1 MSKKK
6 TELST
11 KEKQPVKIRYKKL
24 ANGNLSI
31 YLDIYQNGKR
41 NYKFLKLYL
50 VPETNEKAKAINRKN
65 MDLAEA
71 IKAQMIIQLN
81 TTIHGLSN
89 QKESSKILLRDYI
102 RSFAETKG
110 KSTQQNLNS
119 LVYHLERSKGTD
131 IQIGKADKYYI
142 MDFIEYLED
151 AQIEHTQRNKG
162 RKLSKNSQAM
172 YFKCLKMVLDEAV
185 SDDIIPLNPILSIKK
200 KYRPSAEK
208 APKREFLTEDE
219 LRRFAGTDHPN
230 ELLKRAFM
238 IGCLTGLR
246 HCDIKQMKWGNI
258 GVVKNGI
265 ECISLV
271 QEKTN
276 DPVDIPLNE
285 NIRKWLPEQGNASM
299 EDLVFSG
306 LITLGRSNEILPKWA
321 EKAGINKHLT
331 FHCSRHTFAVLA
343 IAKKVDIYT
352 VSKLLGHQS
361 ITVTEIYT
369 EVLDNSKKEAMEA
382 IGKINV

>member
-131 IQIGKADKYYI
+131 IQIGKVDKYYI

-219 LRRFAGTDHPN
+219 LRRFAGTEHPN

-258 GVVKNGI
+258 GVIKNGI

-285 NIRKWLPEQGNASM
+285 NIRSSSTRSYRSAASASSAASPSAQASTSYPDSRSFRAMSSRRECSSSTTKRRILCSTLPV
-299 EDLVFSG
+299 LLRFFFI
-306 LITLGRSNEILPKWA
+306 ITDY
-321 EKAGINKHLT
+321 
-331 FHCSRHTFAVLA
+331 SRRC
-343 IAKKVDIYT
+343 
-352 VSKLLGHQS
+352 
-361 ITVTEIYT
+361 
-369 EVLDNSKKEAMEA
+369 
-382 IGKINV
+382 